1 MSASFTN
8 VCNVGTVSTATNK
21 LVEQQSRIYSVSTA
35 TIELVELLGKMQKA
49 DLFAGNSYVI
59 YVM

>member
-8 VCNVGTVSTATNK
+8 VCNVGAVSTATNE
-21 LVEQQSRIYSVSTA
+21 LVEQQSRIYSVSMT

-49 DLFAGNSYVI
+49 EVKGYKYTEDG
-59 YVM
+59 